1 MKLSMQDATVA
12 IGTNIGKPIKPVN
25 RQTLI
30 GSYSPAGYIDG
41 MTGIG
46 ERILALRTKRGMSQS
61 ALAKK
66 AKVSQPV
73 IAELESGLQQSSKKL
88 PEIAAALG
96 VSAHDLDPR
105 YGRASVE
112 SAVDGDLGLRP
123 PHETVAEIDV
133 RAGAGGGGVPV
144 ETWVQDGAGNTYA
157 AEGIR
162 AHWEIPG
169 EVMRELLRATP
180 RHIRAFEVIGDSMEP
195 RLGEGDRVFIDL
207 RYTVPSPE
215 GIFAL
220 WDGFGVVVKRLQIVR
235 GSDPLRVRVI
245 SANPSY
251 EPYEAAVDDIKIIG
265 RYAGRFTTN

>member
-1 MKLSMQDATVA
+1 MSLQS
-12 IGTNIGKPIKPVN
+12 
-25 RQTLI
+25 
-30 GSYSPAGYIDG
+30 G
-41 MTGIG
+41 MTSLGDK
-46 ERILALRTKRGMSQS
+46 ILALRQQRGLSQS

-73 IAELESGLQQSSKKL
+73 IAELESGLQMSSKKL

-96 VSAHDLDPR
+96 VRVHDLDPR
-105 YGRASVE
+105 YGRSSIESSVD
-112 SAVDGDLGLRP
+112 ADLDLRP
-123 PHETVAEIDV
+123 PNETVAEIDV
-133 RAGAGGGGVPV
+133 RAGAGGGGVPI
-144 ETWVQDGAGNTYA
+144 EAWVQDGNGNTYA

-169 EVMRELLRATP
+169 EVMRGVLHASP
-180 RHIRAFEVIGDSMEP
+180 KHIRAFEVIGDSMEP
-195 RLGEGDRVFIDL
+195 RLAEGDRVFIDL

-245 SANPSY
+245 SANASY
-251 EPYEAAVDDIKIIG
+251 EAYEAAVDDIRIIG
-265 RYAGRFTTN
+265 RFAGRFTTN